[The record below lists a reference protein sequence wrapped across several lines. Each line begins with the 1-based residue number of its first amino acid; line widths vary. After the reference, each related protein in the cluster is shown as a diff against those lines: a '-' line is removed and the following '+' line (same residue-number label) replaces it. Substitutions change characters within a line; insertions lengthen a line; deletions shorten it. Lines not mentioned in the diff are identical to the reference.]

1 MSGILDEPWYRSAL
15 AFVQRRHEGKLDKAG
30 KPYYQHFER
39 VSDSV
44 RRMFPHATRSQIE
57 AALLHDALEPN
68 GCSVEEMRK
77 AGIQAESIAIIRRI
91 TLPTDGRSYLKYV
104 EDLVA
109 SGDVKAI
116 EVKLC
121 DNIEAYNSYKDATD
135 PAGQSLFKERYVP
148 SRRMMEEALKLR

>member
-15 AFVQRRHEGKLDKAG
+15 TFVQKRHEGKLDKVG
-30 KPYYQHFER
+30 RPYYQHFER
-39 VSDSV
+39 VSDNL
-44 RRMFPHATRSQIE
+44 RRMFPHATRSQVE

-68 GCSVEEMRK
+68 GCSVEEMRNI
-77 AGIQAESIAIIRRI
+77 GIQEESIAIIRRI
-91 TLPTDGRSYLKYV
+91 TLPTDDRSYLKYV

-121 DNIEAYNSYKDATD
+121 DNIEAYDSYKNATD
-135 PAGQSLFKERYVP
+135 PNGQSLFKDRYEP
-148 SRRMMEEALKLR
+148 SRRMMEEALSLR